1 MITLTSYIYSQNQY
15 NQYIMHPLIPI
26 ECFFC
31 FFIIVIV
38 FVIIYKQ
45 LFFNMV
51 KRVLGS
57 LDLNYIQQI
66 LFTVKLLNAQLLVA
80 YCFFCYLIIW
90 IIHASHIKVV
100 QQWWKRIGSFLT
112 CLYFRSG
119 SHTCSWEQSEG
130 GGGGATQHPT
140 VPAAVDWWEI
150 SGWCHCCS
158 QQAEECRRRDHCYR
172 WELF

>member
-15 NQYIMHPLIPI
+15 NQYGMHPSILI
-26 ECFFC
+26 ECLFFLSSSL
-31 FFIIVIV
+31 FSSPFISS
-38 FVIIYKQ
+38 Y
-45 LFFNMV
+45 FFNMV

-80 YCFFCYLIIW
+80 YCFFFYLIIW
-90 IIHASHIKVV
+90 ILHTSHIKVV
-100 QQWWKRIGSFLT
+100 QQWWKSIGSFLT